1 MDRRRL
7 LGVGVALLLTALAPT
22 GRVLADEVRM
32 AILPL
37 GTLSVPVIHP
47 GQAPAQLAISPQ
59 LELAHAGLSNH
70 ARRNMTRLVNDLLV
84 DLADVAARTPA
95 SAPGPDAERIRR
107 RIFAVSTRVLGPG
120 SVKAVYLEGHSVHRP
135 N

>member
-7 LGVGVALLLTALAPT
+7 LGLGAALLLTATVPT
-22 GRVLADEVRM
+22 GRSFANEARP

-47 GQAPAQLAISPQ
+47 GQAPAQLAVAPQ
-59 LELAHAGLSNH
+59 LQLAHAGLGMH
-70 ARRNMTRLVNDLLV
+70 ARRHMARLINDLLV
-84 DLADVAARTPA
+84 ELADVAARTPA

-107 RIFAVSTRVLGPG
+107 RILAVSTRVLGPG
-120 SVKAVYLEGHSVHRP
+120 SVTAVYLEGHSVHRP
-135 N
+135 H